1 VFLSYFALVSVLS
14 KDKNKM
20 LIYNEKQNLPLDKKT
35 NMEGSTSSVERG
47 RPFNYGSSE
56 ISGDCKERTR

>member
-1 VFLSYFALVSVLS
+1 MFLSYFAVVSVLS

-20 LIYNEKQNLPLDKKT
+20 LIYDEKQNLPLDKK

-47 RPFNYGSSE
+47 RPFNLGSSE
-56 ISGDCKERTR
+56 ISGDCEESTR